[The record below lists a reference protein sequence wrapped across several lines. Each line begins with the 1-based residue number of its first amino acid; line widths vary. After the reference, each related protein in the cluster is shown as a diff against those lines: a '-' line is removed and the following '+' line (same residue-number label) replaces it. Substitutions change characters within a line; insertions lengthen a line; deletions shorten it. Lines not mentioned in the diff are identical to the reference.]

1 MTRQHPVDQ
10 TRTSAI
16 PFAACFSAPGKPLPL
31 NRRLQVHNRVVQRIR
46 AFLQE
51 GDFVEVPVP
60 TLTAAALSGEATD
73 SLFCCEYFDR
83 LAFPRISG
91 QLRLEKMLAGSPDGP
106 GDPGGPGS
114 PLGQDGP
121 DGLEAVYCEG
131 ESLRREWKVDERH
144 LTEFKLI
151 EVARRGMSLD
161 ELMTF
166 QEALVKDVA
175 RHLSADLLGGCH
187 VTRLD
192 RMINKEHPRLTY
204 REALA
209 ALNRR
214 GWSMPFGEDLHRDA
228 EATLSRYCGNLP
240 VHVSRWPAELE
251 LFNAKLDRDDP
262 AVVESVDYIL
272 PYAGETI
279 SGAVRE
285 DDVALMRQRLEE
297 SVGYRHLMSRA
308 ARFAQDQSG
317 AEGEELSARYQS
329 GIESAFGD
337 YLRHFAKRPIERAG
351 CSLGVAR
358 LLQYIMGLE
367 SIKDAVIFPLDRT
380 SLSDLSGLSDSVRRR
395 AAATGSA

>member
-1 MTRQHPVDQ
+1 MTHQHPVDQ
-10 TRTSAI
+10 TRTSSI

-31 NRRLQVHNRVVQRIR
+31 NRRLRVHNRVVQRIR

-91 QLRLEKMLAGSPDGP
+91 QLRLEKMLAGTPHGPD
-106 GDPGGPGS
+106 DPVG
-114 PLGQDGP
+114 LDGP
-121 DGLEAVYCEG
+121 DGLDAVYCEG

-209 ALNRR
+209 VLNQR

-240 VHVSRWPAELE
+240 VHVSHWPAELE

-279 SGAVRE
+279 SGTVRE

-308 ARFAQDQSG
+308 AKFAQDQSG
-317 AEGEELSARYQS
+317 AESEELSARYQS

-337 YLRHFAKRPIERAG
+337 YLRHFANRTIERAG
-351 CSLGVAR
+351 FSLGVAR
-358 LLQYIMGLE
+358 LLQYVMGLE

-380 SLSDLSGLSDSVRRR
+380 SLSDLSDSVRRR